1 MTHDIV
7 IRGAKAVLEDGIRIV
22 DIATDGERIAAITDA
37 GAAPSGHREIKADGL
52 VALPGLIDMHS
63 HHREPGFS
71 HKEDLGAIGRQCAAG
86 GVTTSVAMPNV
97 SPPPTTAKNL
107 DDMLELYRERS
118 MVDYNVNA
126 SGVELDEI
134 PKLAERGILAFKIFM
149 VVDTGR
155 SYPHMPGIGLHKHGE
170 LYERMKAVKATGLPL
185 MIHPHDQ
192 ALMDAIEREYW
203 DRGERDF
210 RAYAKAYAHDDG
222 VIWDTAVAVLL
233 RLQEATGVR
242 LHLLHTQT
250 RRVVE
255 MLRAAKAAGRAVSA
269 EVNPWCFWLGN
280 DWANIERLGSYAL
293 SYYVAPHHSEAVYAG
308 FRDGTVDIM
317 ATDHAPHLRE
327 EKEPGWKDGWKA
339 HTGTPSEQFYLSLL
353 LTDVAAG
360 KLSYERVAEATATT
374 PAKLFGLYPRK
385 GAIRVGAD
393 ADVVLVD
400 PAKRR
405 TITDADV
412 LSKCGW
418 TPYAGRDV
426 RGLPVYTLLR
436 GEVILDDGALAVREG
451 YGRQAVREDAR
462 VLTS

>member
-1 MTHDIV
+1 MTSDTV
-7 IRGAKAVLEDGIRIV
+7 IRGATVVFEDGVRRA
-22 DIATDGERIAAITDA
+22 DISIAGETIEAVHDAGTAPKAKREIAAED
-37 GAAPSGHREIKADGL
+37 L
-52 VALPGLIDMHS
+52 VALPGMIDMHS
-63 HHREPGFS
+63 HHREPGFA
-71 HKEDLGAIGRQCAAG
+71 HKEDLAHMGRQCAAG
-86 GVTTSVAMPNV
+86 GVTVSVAMPNV
-97 SPPPTTAKNL
+97 SPAPTTAKDL
-107 DDMLELYRERS
+107 DGMMELYRQRAGF
-118 MVDYNVNA
+118 DWNVNA
-126 SGVELDEI
+126 SGVQLAEI

-155 SYPHMPGIGLHKHGE
+155 SYPHMPGIGLHEHGE

-192 ALMDAIEREYW
+192 ALMDAIEKEYW
-203 DRGERDF
+203 ERGERDF

-222 VIWDTAVAVLL
+222 VIWDSAVGTLL

-250 RRVVE
+250 KRVVE
-255 MLRAAKAAGRAVSA
+255 MLRAAKAAGRSVSS

-293 SYYVAPHHSEAVYAG
+293 SYYVAPHHSAAVYEG

-327 EKEPGWKDGWKA
+327 EKEPGWTDGWKA
-339 HTGTPSEQFYLSLL
+339 HTGTPSEQYYLSLL

-360 KLSYERVAEATATT
+360 KLSYERVADATATR

-385 GAIRVGAD
+385 GAIRPGAD
-393 ADVVLVD
+393 ADIVLVD
-400 PAKRR
+400 PKKTK
-405 TITDADV
+405 TITDADQ

-418 TPYAGRDV
+418 TPYAGHQV
-426 RGLPVYTLLR
+426 QGVPVYTFLR
-436 GEVILDDGALAVREG
+436 GTAILDDGALALRDG
-451 YGRQAVREDAR
+451 FGKQAVRA
-462 VLTS
+462 

>member
-1 MTHDIV
+1 
-7 IRGAKAVLEDGIRIV
+7 
-22 DIATDGERIAAITDA
+22 
-37 GAAPSGHREIKADGL
+37 
-52 VALPGLIDMHS
+52 
-63 HHREPGFS
+63 
-71 HKEDLGAIGRQCAAG
+71 
-86 GVTTSVAMPNV
+86 
-97 SPPPTTAKNL
+97 
-107 DDMLELYRERS
+107 
-118 MVDYNVNA
+118 
-126 SGVELDEI
+126 
-134 PKLAERGILAFKIFM
+134 M

-170 LYERMKAVKATGLPL
+170 LYERMKAIKTTGLPL
-185 MIHPHDQ
+185 MVHPHDQ

-250 RRVVE
+250 KRVVE
-255 MLRAAKAAGRAVSA
+255 MLRAAKAAGRTVSA

-280 DWANIERLGSYAL
+280 DWKNIERLGSYAL

-327 EKEPGWKDGWKA
+327 EKEPGWTDGWKA

-360 KLSYERVAEATATT
+360 KLSYERLAEATATA

-393 ADVVLVD
+393 ADIVLVD
-400 PAKRR
+400 PAKRH
-405 TITDADV
+405 TITDSDV

-418 TPYAGRDV
+418 TPYAGREV
-426 RGLPVYTLLR
+426 QGMPTYTLLR
-436 GEVILDDGALAVREG
+436 GELINDNGTLSVREG
-451 YGRQAVREDAR
+451 FGRQAIR
-462 VLTS
+462 VGVPTAA

>member
-1 MTHDIV
+1 
-7 IRGAKAVLEDGIRIV
+7 
-22 DIATDGERIAAITDA
+22 
-37 GAAPSGHREIKADGL
+37 
-52 VALPGLIDMHS
+52 
-63 HHREPGFS
+63 
-71 HKEDLGAIGRQCAAG
+71 
-86 GVTTSVAMPNV
+86 MPNV
-97 SPPPTTAKNL
+97 SPAPTTAKDL
-107 DDMLELYRERS
+107 DGMMELYRQRAGF
-118 MVDYNVNA
+118 DWNVNA
-126 SGVELDEI
+126 SGVQLAEI

-155 SYPHMPGIGLHKHGE
+155 SYPHMPGIGLHEHGE

-192 ALMDAIEREYW
+192 ALMDAIEKEYW
-203 DRGERDF
+203 ERGERDF

-222 VIWDTAVAVLL
+222 VIWDSAVGTLL

-250 RRVVE
+250 KRVVE
-255 MLRAAKAAGRAVSA
+255 MLRAAKAAGRSVSS

-293 SYYVAPHHSEAVYAG
+293 SYYVAPHHSAAVYEG

-327 EKEPGWKDGWKA
+327 EKEPGWTDGWKA
-339 HTGTPSEQFYLSLL
+339 HTGTPSEQYYLSLL

-360 KLSYERVAEATATT
+360 KLSYERVADATATR

-385 GAIRVGAD
+385 GAIRAGAD
-393 ADVVLVD
+393 ADIVLVD
-400 PAKRR
+400 PKKTK
-405 TITDADV
+405 TITDADQ

-418 TPYAGRDV
+418 TPYAGHQV
-426 RGLPVYTLLR
+426 QGVPVYTFLR
-436 GEVILDDGALAVREG
+436 GTAILDDGALALRDG
-451 YGRQAVREDAR
+451 FGKQAVRA
-462 VLTS
+462 

>member
-1 MTHDIV
+1 MNPAAT
-7 IRGAKAVLEDGIRIV
+7 VLE
-22 DIATDGERIAAITDA
+22 
-37 GAAPSGHREIKADGL
+37 
-52 VALPGLIDMHS
+52 
-63 HHREPGFS
+63 
-71 HKEDLGAIGRQCAAG
+71 
-86 GVTTSVAMPNV
+86 
-97 SPPPTTAKNL
+97 
-107 DDMLELYRERS
+107 
-118 MVDYNVNA
+118 
-126 SGVELDEI
+126 EI
-134 PKLAERGILAFKIFM
+134 PRLAAMGILAFKIFM

-155 SYPHMPGIGLHKHGE
+155 SYPHMPGIGVHDHGK
-170 LYERMKAVKATGLPL
+170 LLSIFQAVQKTGLPL
-185 MIHPHDQ
+185 MVHPHDQ
-192 ALMDAIEREYW
+192 ALMTQIEHTYW
-203 DRGERDF
+203 AEGRRDF
-210 RAYAKAYAHDDG
+210 RAYAQAYASHDG
-222 VIWDTAVAVLL
+222 IIWDMAVAVLL
-233 RLQEATGVR
+233 RLQRATGMK
-242 LHLLHTQT
+242 LHLLHLQT
-250 RRVVE
+250 KRCVE
-255 MLRAAKAAGRAVSA
+255 MLRAAKAEGLPVSA
-269 EVNPWCFWLGN
+269 EVNPWALWLGN
-280 DWANIERLGSYAL
+280 DWAAIERLGSYAL

-462 VLTS
+462 V